1 MHVMNKFY
9 IGLVLLLVLLVVGSC
24 AVNDPEI
31 AWKLPGDRHKISVT
45 ETSERLHL
53 VLDRNDSGLSLTQKS
68 AIKGFV
74 HSWRNNGHGPIG
86 LSIPDSSKN
95 AHIAVTAAAQTREIL
110 YAEGLDWQQ
119 IVGGNYR
126 ADGQSKPPVILS
138 FRKYIATAQ
147 NCNASQQNLAINFS
161 NKPTANFG
169 CAVAA
174 NMAAMIADPYD
185 LVDPKAM
192 DAVIAE
198 RRIVTYEKYILGET
212 TGVER
217 TSDEEASVSDAVE

>member
-1 MHVMNKFY
+1 MMNKLISFSGVAAV
-9 IGLVLLLVLLVVGSC
+9 IGLLSGCVANTSQQ
-24 AVNDPEI
+24 
-31 AWKLPGDRHKISVT
+31 AWALPGDAHKVSVT

-53 VLDRNDSGLSLTQKS
+53 VLDRNDSGLSLSQKA

-74 HSWRNNGHGPIG
+74 VKWRNKGHGPIG

-95 AHIAVTAAAQTREIL
+95 ANIAVTAAAQTREIL
-110 YAEGLDWQQ
+110 HAEGLDWQQ

-126 ADGQSKPPVILS
+126 ADGQNKPPVILS
-138 FRKYIATAQ
+138 FRKYIATAN

-161 NKPTANFG
+161 NKPSANFG
-169 CAVAA
+169 CAVAT

-185 LVDPKAM
+185 LVDPKSMPAT
-192 DAVIAE
+192 IAD

-217 TSDEEASVSDAVE
+217 TSDEEASVSDAVD

>member
-1 MHVMNKFY
+1 MNKFY
-9 IGLVLLLVLLVVGSC
+9 TGLVLLLALSVVGAC
-24 AVNDPEI
+24 AVNEPAM
-31 AWKLPGDRHKISVT
+31 AWKLPGDRHKVSVT

-53 VLDRNDSGLSLTQKS
+53 VLDRNDSGLSLTQKA

-74 HSWRNNGHGPIG
+74 HNWRNKGHGPIG

-95 AHIAVTAAAQTREIL
+95 ANIAVTAAAQTREIL
-110 YAEGLDWQQ
+110 YAEGLAWQQ
-119 IVGGNYR
+119 IAGGNYR
-126 ADGQSKPPVILS
+126 ADGQNKPPVILS
-138 FRKYIATAQ
+138 FRKYIATAK
-147 NCNASQQNLAINFS
+147 NCNASQQNLALNFS
-161 NKPTANFG
+161 NKPSVNFG
-169 CAVAA
+169 CAVTA

-192 DAVIAE
+192 GTTIAE

-217 TSDEEASVSDAVE
+217 TSDEEASVSDAVD